1 MGLSTFGTGTAVEGI
16 TVPKWG
22 AGDGDESVF

>member
-16 TVPKWG
+16 PVLKWG
-22 AGDGDESVF
+22 VGDGDESVF